1 MHAPRPSVALACL
14 LLLAGCGG
22 GEQSA
27 SPGPESAAAPA
38 AEPASPAAPAAGTT
52 VAATDAELAARMAAA
67 DLTKGKVLFLQCRA
81 CHSLVPETEPG
92 KIGPTLYG
100 ILGRAAGTA
109 PGFVYSEAVA
119 QSGIVWTPEQID
131 HWLERPSDF
140 LPGNKMVF
148 VGIRDPQDRAN
159 IIAFIQQE
167 STKPAVP
174 EAS

>member
-1 MHAPRPSVALACL
+1 M
-14 LLLAGCGG
+14 
-22 GEQSA
+22 
-27 SPGPESAAAPA
+27 
-38 AEPASPAAPAAGTT
+38 AE
-52 VAATDAELAARMAAA
+52 A

-81 CHSLVPETEPG
+81 CHSLVPEIEPG

-100 ILGRAAGTA
+100 VLGRTAGTA

-148 VGIRDPQDRAN
+148 VGIGDPQDRAN
-159 IIAFIQQE
+159 IIAYIQQE
-167 STKPAVP
+167 SAKPAEP
-174 EAS
+174 SSG